1 MPVNKIIISSS
12 DSKYFILLKELY
24 LSLKKQNILNEYD
37 FAVLNTG
44 MNKNQIDYLRDNK
57 IKVKDAI
64 WNTKVPSYKILGRD
78 HLKTQVARAFLPDY
92 FENYKVYIWL
102 DADLWINDLESFLLY
117 EKGALQN
124 NLTITPQSD
133 RAYFNNAKVEWFM
146 NFPTKVKTINF
157 KNISKSVSKKLAKK
171 YQDIGFRT
179 IILPNEPADQL
190 TGLALYSK
198 LQAVTEDVMDILD
211 ISLRSTMGG
220 GISYLH
226 NDEETAGPYEKPGW
240 WSDTG
245 PNCSTLPSTGKK
257 IVTLNNPTWK
267 SLDLDWDD
275 GEEPET
281 VIEIKLEKKQEKT
294 DAIGENVV
302 EFKPNDKK

>member
-12 DSKYFILLKELY
+12 DSKYFLLVKELY
-24 LSLKKQNILNEYD
+24 LSLMKHNILNEYD

-102 DADLWINDLESFLLY
+102 DADLWINDLDSFLLY

-171 YQDIGFRT
+171 YAFYSTLNAGAFAISDSDEIWKCFQKNINLAAKKGRIFGT
-179 IILPNEPADQL
+179 DQVA
-190 TGLALYSK
+190 LALS
-198 LQAVTEDVMDILD
+198 VHEDKIPTQFLPSYCNWMCEFHLPIFDEKINKFLEPYLPYHPIGLIHLAGLDDIRNDKNVLSN
-211 ISLRSTMGG
+211 IKNIQGEVIQKSLRF
-220 GISYLH
+220 
-226 NDEETAGPYEKPGW
+226 
-240 WSDTG
+240 
-245 PNCSTLPSTGKK
+245 
-257 IVTLNNPTWK
+257 
-267 SLDLDWDD
+267 
-275 GEEPET
+275 
-281 VIEIKLEKKQEKT
+281 
-294 DAIGENVV
+294 NV
-302 EFKPNDKK
+302 